1 VNLDTIQ
8 LWINKGRLDPSK
20 PITIKELTRSKCVNG
35 VKDGVKLLARG
46 KTELTSS
53 INIVVSRASEE
64 AIEAVEKLGGTVT
77 SRYYTEFAV
86 QKIKAGEMDPVHS
99 LQSRIDIP
107 GASSPPAQDVLG
119 GTRLDRS
126 KYLYR
131 LPDPTSRKDFEYYR
145 DITKRGY
152 LSHTVAAGQGPSL
165 FFKNP
170 EAPPTQRGR
179 RVGSRANKL
188 TKQQQEATRLW

>member
-8 LWINKGRLDPSK
+8 LWINKGRIDPAK
-20 PITIKELTRSKCVNG
+20 PITIKELTKSKCVNG

-77 SRYYTEFAV
+77 SRYYTKFAV
-86 QKIKAGEMDPVHS
+86 KKIKAGEMDPIHS
-99 LQSRIDIP
+99 LQSCIEIP
-107 GASSPPAQDVLG
+107 GASSPPAQAALG

-145 DITKRGY
+145 DSTKRGY
-152 LSHTVAAGQGPSL
+152 LSHTVAAGHGPSL

-170 EAPPTQRGR
+170 AAPPTGTGR
-179 RVGSRANKL
+179 KAGNRTNKL
-188 TKQQQEATRLW
+188 TKQQQEASRLW